1 MKIVVLADE
10 HAFNSL
16 MINNLTA
23 DWIRVESIE
32 SFSGHSD
39 ADAFFDLSLNA
50 GIAVYPQSTQPLF
63 INSVLHTIGTN
74 KKIIRINGW
83 EGFLQNST
91 WEIAGTLNDN
101 AKKVLDFLNKKVIET
116 ADEPGFIS
124 ARILAMII
132 NEAYYAKEE
141 NVSTEAEIDTA
152 MKLGTNYPYG
162 PFEWAEKIG
171 LKNIYS
177 LLSVLSV
184 KDKRYSPAGLLVKTA
199 NKE

>member
-1 MKIVVLADE
+1 MKIVVLAE
-10 HAFNSL
+10 KVAFDTIR
-16 MINNLTA
+16 INNLNA
-23 DWIRVESIE
+23 SWIRVDSVE
-32 SFSGHSD
+32 SFSAHSD
-39 ADAFFDLSLNA
+39 ADAFFDLTQYSN
-50 GIAVYPQSTQPLF
+50 IPVYPESDPPLF
-63 INSVLHTIGTN
+63 VNSVLHTIGAN

-83 EGFLQNST
+83 EGFLQNSS
-91 WEIAGTLNDN
+91 WEIAGTLNEE
-101 AKKVLDFLNKKVIET
+101 AKNVLYFLNKKVIEP

-124 ARILAMII
+124 ARIIAMII

-177 LLSVLSV
+177 LLSDLALN
-184 KDKRYSPAGLLVKTA
+184 DKRYTPAALLAKIA
-199 NKE
+199 ADK